1 MATLLL
7 FREPENRIVAK
18 SEQHN
23 YISSQYCRE
32 VAPTRGR
39 ESAELHVQPQ
49 RNSHAFQN
57 LNKGE
62 VVVFMQIE
70 GDFVKVRLNNGT
82 QGWVVWNQIKP
93 CTISSNN

>member
-1 MATLLL
+1 MWADSSLRSSIEKMAAVLST
-7 FREPENRIVAK
+7 RIM
-18 SEQHN
+18 
-23 YISSQYCRE
+23 ISRSIIHANNDRHF
-32 VAPTRGR
+32 V
-39 ESAELHVQPQ
+39 L
-49 RNSHAFQN
+49 NSHAFQN